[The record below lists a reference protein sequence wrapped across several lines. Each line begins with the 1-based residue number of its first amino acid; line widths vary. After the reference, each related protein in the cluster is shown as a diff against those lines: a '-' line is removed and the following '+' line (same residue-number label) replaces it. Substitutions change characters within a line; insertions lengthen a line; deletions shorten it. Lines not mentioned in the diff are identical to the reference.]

1 MLVSELN
8 AADAERKQELKRQKR
23 LHKKLKK
30 NKPELPAAATTTTT
44 TTAENQQQSDESSS
58 DWIIDYDI
66 NQVSKLTDE
75 IRRTSVTMT
84 NEDKT
89 EKVNLILT
97 KIKKQ
102 QDELRKLRQYV
113 MSMLDE
119 QDRPQLSNSKRMNSH
134 QNHDLLLRLFNQ
146 ATAAP
151 TGCWLCSGKTYSEV
165 ATQCESDDESDR
177 Q

>member
-102 QDELRKLRQYV
+102 QDELRKLRQNV
-113 MSMLDE
+113 RRTRSATIIE
-119 QDRPQLSNSKRMNSH
+119 FETNEFSSKSRFTFKIIQSSNSSTNGM
-134 QNHDLLLRLFNQ
+134 LALFRKN
-146 ATAAP
+146 
-151 TGCWLCSGKTYSEV
+151 LF
-165 ATQCESDDESDR
+165 
-177 Q
+177 